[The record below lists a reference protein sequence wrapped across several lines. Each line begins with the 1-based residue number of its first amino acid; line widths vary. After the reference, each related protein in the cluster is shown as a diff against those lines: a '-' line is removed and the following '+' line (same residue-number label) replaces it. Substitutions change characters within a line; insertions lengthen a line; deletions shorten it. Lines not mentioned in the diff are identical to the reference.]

1 MDSLKIQSKVV
12 EEVSKQTNKKDR
24 LACFFF
30 FFESQRVAMVELNIS
45 VTVNDTSFR
54 KNCKQKLMQ
63 GKKGKKKESLK
74 RMLQVDI
81 GNLNFF
87 SLDTEEENV

>member
-1 MDSLKIQSKVV
+1 M
-12 EEVSKQTNKKDR
+12 SKQTNKKDR
-24 LACFFF
+24 LACFF

>member
-12 EEVSKQTNKKDR
+12 EEVTKQTNKKDR
-24 LACFFF
+24 LACFF

-63 GKKGKKKESLK
+63 GKKGKKKREL
-74 RMLQVDI
+74 
-81 GNLNFF
+81 
-87 SLDTEEENV
+87 EENAAGGHWKLKFFFFGH